1 MIIPLNEK
9 YRVKG
14 TENCWQLEKSV
25 MRKGQ
30 REWVAFKY
38 FTALGKAVSAACE
51 REIRLDS
58 AGTLNEALQAID
70 TIAAKYNKLLDDA
83 LSEIESREAA

>member
-9 YRVKG
+9 YRVKR

-25 MRKGQ
+25 IRKGR
-30 REWVAFKY
+30 REWAAFKY
-38 FTALGKAVSAACE
+38 FSGLGKAVSAACE

-58 AGTLNEALQAID
+58 AGSLKEALQAID
-70 TIAAKYNKLLDDA
+70 TIAARYNKLLDDA
-83 LSEIESREAA
+83 LSEIESRKAA